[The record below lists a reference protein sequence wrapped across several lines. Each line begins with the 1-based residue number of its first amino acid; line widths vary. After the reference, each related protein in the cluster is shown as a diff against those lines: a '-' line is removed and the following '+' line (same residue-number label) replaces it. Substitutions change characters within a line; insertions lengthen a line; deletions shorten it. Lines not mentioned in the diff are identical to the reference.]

1 MDFTQI
7 QSKKVSPHSDV
18 FQEQRHISFCAG
30 CGHGSLNILL
40 AEIIEELDI
49 QTKTVLVTG
58 VGCGSASGGLQRVD
72 VVGTP
77 HGRASDVCTG
87 VSRMLPEK
95 TIVQY
100 SGDGDSCAIGLAGLL
115 HSCARQENFIVLIYN
130 NNVYGMTGGQLGP
143 TTSEVVPTTT
153 FMSGR
158 DKDVQGFPLDIIDLV
173 KPLPGC
179 VFAARERL
187 TTGKNIFHAKKTLKK
202 AFDLHLSG
210 VRGIKLIDFLGNC
223 NVNWKGDR
231 TFTPITANEL
241 IDDEVSKYFK
251 LGVAKEPSEAVGSRQ
266 SAVSSQQQN

>member
-30 CGHGSLNILL
+30 CGHGSLNIML
-40 AEIIEELDI
+40 AEIIEELQI
-49 QTKTVLVTG
+49 QKQTVMVTG

-87 VSRMLPEK
+87 ISRMLPEK
-95 TIVQY
+95 TVVQY

-130 NNVYGMTGGQLGP
+130 NNTYGMTGGQLGP
-143 TTSEVVPTTT
+143 TTSAVVPTTT
-153 FMSGR
+153 FLSGR
-158 DKDVQGFPLDIIDLV
+158 DKDIQGFPLDIIDLV
-173 KPLPGC
+173 TPLPGC

-187 TTGKNIFHAKKTLKK
+187 TTGKNVFHAKRTLKK
-202 AFDLHLSG
+202 AFELHLSG

-241 IDDEVSKYFK
+241 IDEEVSKYFK
-251 LGVAKEPSEAVGSRQ
+251 LGVAKQPEAVGN
-266 SAVSSQQQN
+266 QQPAIKSETRN